1 MPNPVKI
8 GSTYYLRLHVP
19 RDVVELAR
27 GKSAP
32 VHVAEHTSFP
42 KMTSHV
48 KVSLRTKDRGE
59 ARRRFSEVLSDLEE
73 RWDALRQ
80 GTVKLSHRQTLA
92 LAGEVR
98 SDFIRFLDENPGE
111 VAMWDDVA
119 LADAQAVTGTANPL
133 AVPTPHTRERDMEKR
148 FGGLVDA
155 ALSRRA
161 LEVDEA
167 SRRKLIEQ
175 VAAAMQDVSRINIAK
190 AQGDYSESDE
200 TTRYPEFNS
209 PREPAKRSVEAE
221 PRTTL
226 SDTIAREVERRASGQ
241 QSKPLPDKSVDKYQ
255 KVARNFVAFRGNELV
270 ATITAREAD
279 KWQQYLLASGKLSN
293 SSVRQRLQN
302 LRSIVEW
309 ARKQSFGELFPQ
321 GNPLDLVQLTER
333 NGVSSED
340 RTLRMDE
347 AKSILQ
353 AARLEG
359 KPELRWLPWL
369 CAYSG
374 ARVEEVAQL
383 TPSDFF
389 QYEGDWFYR
398 MTTKGGKSLK
408 NAYGIRRVPVDP
420 LLIEEGLMR
429 FTASHQ
435 SRHKERLFVKRA
447 GQNVSDWVRNTVGLD
462 RDELAPNHG
471 WRHLF
476 EDVAMSAGVSDS
488 AKTYITGRATGRS
501 AESYGKSDVM
511 LPGLA
516 REIRKVP
523 SLLQARHSTSAER

>member
-1 MPNPVKI
+1 MRQAMPNPVKI

-27 GKSAP
+27 GKSVP
-32 VHVAEHTSFP
+32 VRVGEHTSFP

-48 KVSLRTKDRGE
+48 KVSLRTKDWAE

-98 SDFIRFLDENPGE
+98 SEFIRILDENPGE
-111 VAMWDDVA
+111 VAMWGDVA
-119 LADAQAVTGTANPL
+119 LADAQAMTGSANPL

-148 FGGLVDA
+148 FGELVDA

-175 VAAAMQDVSRINIAK
+175 IAVAMQDVSRINNAK
-190 AQGDYSESDE
+190 AQGDYSESGE

-209 PREPAKRSVEAE
+209 PRVPAKGTAQAE
-221 PRTTL
+221 PYTTL
-226 SDTIAREVERRASGQ
+226 SDTIAREVERRASGLH
-241 QSKPLPDKSVDKYQ
+241 SKPLPSKTVGKYKKMVQ
-255 KVARNFVAFRGNELV
+255 DFVAFRGNELV

-279 KWQQYLLASGKLSN
+279 SWQQHLLTTGKLSN
-293 SSVRQRLQN
+293 STVRQRLQN
-302 LRSIVEW
+302 LRSVVEW

-321 GNPLDLVQLTER
+321 ANPLDLLQLAER

-340 RTLRMDE
+340 RTLRMEE
-347 AKSILQ
+347 AKSILF
-353 AARLEG
+353 AARRED

-389 QYEGDWFYR
+389 QYEGDWFFR
-398 MTTKGGKSLK
+398 LTTKGGKSLK
-408 NAYGIRRVPVDP
+408 NTHGIRRVPVHSC
-420 LLIEEGLMR
+420 LVEEGLLQ
-429 FTASHQ
+429 FVSSHE
-435 SRHKERLFVKRA
+435 RHRKERMFVKRA
-447 GQNVSDWVRNTVGLD
+447 SQNVSDWVRNKVGLD
-462 RDELAPNHG
+462 RDELAPSHG

-516 REIRKVP
+516 REMKKVP
-523 SLLQARHSTSAER
+523 RFV